1 MLERLFS
8 AVQVQSDLGLLA
20 LVDILIV
27 AVIVYNLLLLIR
39 GTRSVHMVVAM
50 TVLVIIYFLTG
61 PGIFHLAAVHSL
73 LGYALLF
80 LPVAVIVLFQNQIR
94 QALANLGKNP
104 LSALLPKKVESNL
117 IQEIT
122 LAAVSLASKR
132 VGALIVIER
141 NMGLRTFCETG
152 IALDALVSYDLLMNI
167 FVRRSPLHDGA
178 VIVADGR
185 IKAASCF
192 LPLTTRAG
200 LSHTYGTRH
209 RAAAG
214 ISEESDA
221 IAVIVSE
228 ERGIVSVALD
238 GEIKGRFDAES
249 LAAFLR
255 SELAPR
261 PEKTSRATHRPAG
274 RDAVATE

>member
-8 AVQVQSDLGLLA
+8 AIHLQNLGPMA

-27 AVIVYNLLLLIR
+27 SIIIYNLLLLIR
-39 GTRSVHMVVAM
+39 GTRAVHMIVAM
-50 TVLVIIYFLTG
+50 SVLVVIYFLTG
-61 PGIFHLAAVHSL
+61 PGLIQLAAIHSL
-73 LGYALLF
+73 LGYGLLF

-94 QALANLGKNP
+94 QALANLGKGP
-104 LSALLPKKVESNL
+104 LNALLPTRVEDNL
-117 IQEIT
+117 IEEVT

-152 IALDALVSYDLLMNI
+152 IALDALISYDLLMNI

-178 VIVADGR
+178 VILADGR

-200 LSHTYGTRH
+200 LSHSYGTRH

-214 ISEESDA
+214 ITEESDA
-221 IAVIVSE
+221 IAIVVSE
-228 ERGIVSVALD
+228 ERGIVSAAKD
-238 GEIKGRFDAES
+238 GEISERLDAEA
-249 LAAFLR
+249 LADFLR
-255 SELAPR
+255 TELA
-261 PEKTSRATHRPAG
+261 SRTGKKSHRSERHRVRGALP
-274 RDAVATE
+274 VE